1 MGKKKGSAATLPLE
15 NVKARALQPARKFI
29 ALPSLTTQNKCMKKN
44 QKVWPGRRRLKKIFL
59 IMNFLTAFLLCA
71 LLQVSAAGFGQQ
83 RFTLHYE
90 QVAVEKLFE
99 RMESGSNFRFLYNDK
114 ALKEKMVSLNVTNA
128 TLEEIMDNYLPGLQY
143 KVMDNGLVV
152 IAPREEILRDNKLK
166 GKVVNEQGQALPG
179 VSIRIKGTTMGAVTG
194 ADGSFE
200 LQVPADATLV
210 FTYIGFLSREIKYT
224 GQESL
229 TVALT
234 QDNGGLNEVV
244 VVGYGTQKREQ
255 ITTAVASV
263 KAKDFV
269 KGAAQDAGALIRGKV
284 AGLSVTTPDG
294 NPAGATQVNLRGIST
309 IMAAV
314 SPLVLIDGIPGSLNT
329 VAPEDIESIDVLKDG
344 SAAAIYGTRGTNG
357 VILITTKQVNG
368 EMPPTLDINTYAT
381 TQHITKRLPF
391 MNAAQYRQL
400 VAEGRPNT
408 KDYGYNTNWLDLV
421 TQTPFS
427 AVYNVSVK
435 GGNRNTSYIANLNYR
450 DLNGIMKRSNQ
461 KLITP
466 RLEVNHS
473 MFDGKLKFNGN
484 LTGYQQTYFS
494 GADGASNLNSNTS
507 FRGDVYRNALT
518 YNPTDRPRDSAGNWV
533 EHVEKTEYMN
543 PVSLLEETQGQNKTT
558 DFRMYGTVSLFPVSG
573 LAVRL
578 LGSRDI
584 LNTNRGYYE
593 TKKQYSTV
601 HDSRNGFASRG
612 AGRKQDDQLELTAT
626 YDKVIRD
633 HQFTVLGG
641 YSWRYYDEEDYYM
654 QNWDFPADNFTWNS
668 MQTGLALKRG
678 EAVENSYQTDN
689 KLVSF
694 FGRVNYA
701 FKDKYLLMA
710 SIRREASSK
719 FGENYKWGNFPAVS
733 VGWNIKKESFL
744 EASKVVSVLKL
755 RGGYGITGTEP
766 SQSYASLK
774 LLDFNTYYYQN
785 GVWKQSINQSSNP
798 NPDLRWEKKEEGN
811 VGIDFGLFK
820 NVISGSI
827 DLYKRTT
834 RDLLFNYPVPT
845 PPYLYG
851 SILANAAVMQNKG
864 IEIQVNAIP
873 VQTKHFSWNTSVNF
887 SANKNLLVSLS
898 NDAFSIASG
907 YFDAGPTSEPI
918 QQNFT
923 RIQIGQPIGN
933 FWGFKTTGIDDNGH
947 WIIQGKDGK
956 DKSID
961 DQQADDKQVIG
972 NGMPKRYLAFNNS
985 FAYKNLDLNITMRG
999 AFGFQIVNAPAM
1011 WYATP
1016 VSLGRGNVFT
1026 STYAPV
1032 YGKRAVADDQSLN
1045 YVSYFI
1051 ENGNYWKID
1060 NITLGYNILL
1070 KNKYLKRVRVYVS
1083 GGNLITFTKYSGI
1096 DPEISTAFGGNAL
1109 VPGIDDRNRYPA
1121 TSTYTLGAFLS
1132 F

>member
-1 MGKKKGSAATLPLE
+1 
-15 NVKARALQPARKFI
+15 
-29 ALPSLTTQNKCMKKN
+29 MKKN

-152 IAPREEILRDNKLK
+152 IAPKEEILRDNKLK

-194 ADGSFE
+194 ADGNFE

-435 GGNRNTSYIANLNYR
+435 GGNKNTSYIANLNYR

-518 YNPTDRPRDSAGNWV
+518 YNPTDRPKDSAGNWV

-573 LAVRL
+573 LAIRL

-1026 STYAPV
+1026 NTYAPV